1 MNVKNDNISKLQFD
15 EFLRAIGISKND
27 TFSLLLGAGCSINS
41 DIPSAEDCIWEWKR
55 DIYKTNNPSVLGWID
70 NYKNKKSQTIIQN
83 WLDNQGIYPEKNTK
97 EEYSFYAYKC
107 YPIDEHR
114 RQYFEKI
121 CSGKTPSIGYKTIPI
136 LAKSGMLDSVW
147 TTNLDDLIITACAG
161 KGIQAIEIS
170 LDTVQRINQRT
181 QNRKELPVIKLHGDF
196 KYGELKNTEK
206 ELLNQDECFRRK
218 LIDYIQDKHLIVIG
232 YSGRDASLMD
242 TLKEAYSKKGG
253 GILYW
258 CGYGEYIN
266 AEVENLITIAKQ
278 NGRNAFYIL
287 TNGFDSTLRKIA
299 QIVVEENNSLNK
311 ELIGLHLTN
320 NDKETFT
327 PFDLNPERV
336 NKVLKSNIF
345 RIEFPDEV
353 FVFDV
358 NIQDKPWKY
367 VDEKVL
373 ERLDISAVPYNKQIW
388 SFGQLDVIRTVFG
401 EVINGDIKRKPLA
414 DIKIYNTA
422 ISRLLLS
429 TICKSLAQSNNLK
442 TNFKNKL
449 WIEDN
454 FRNIAY
460 QKVYNAI
467 RLSFDKISGEYY
479 LIINPD
485 FEFANPDLE
494 KSIIQNVGISFFHK
508 LWNNKFNEYLEN
520 WRKLLMVGKNIYEYP
535 YDSGTGFKFKISA
548 APIFT
553 DICDLNNKYEKKH
566 NVPSTLLKLKG
577 IQFKEVPLLF
587 STKNGHRTTTDIHP
601 MRGLLVNKPYE
612 TGINS
617 FLGDTIE
624 LGVISPKLDTAIF
637 YHFLENQNSQ
647 IRRYNQNDDYIID
660 YEGFYK
666 TYDISLNFPTPDD
679 DEWEILEEPVL
690 SKSIKQI
697 SQYIRQIICNS
708 ITKINSTTRRKI
720 IVIYI
725 PQRWEEYTSYTIDGE
740 TFDLHDYIK
749 AFCAEKGIMSQLIR
763 EKTVQ
768 DHNQKCQIHW
778 WLSLSFYVKSFRT
791 PWILAN
797 SDNTTAF
804 AGLGYSVDSKADS
817 NGHIVL
823 GCSHIYSSSGEGLKF
838 KLARISNDKIQWR
851 HRKPHLCYDD
861 AYEFGKN
868 IIELFYESMNELPKR
883 VVIHKRTYFTE
894 EEKQGII
901 DSISDNNKI
910 ESIDLIEINFED
922 NIKYTSSKIVEG
934 KACVDGFSVSRGSC
948 ILLNSKEALLWA
960 HGVVPSVRNP
970 NFSFYPGGRYIPKP
984 LRIIKHYGVGSL
996 EQIANEILGLTKM
1009 NWNSLNMYSQLP
1021 ATICSSNDIARIGKL
1036 IDSNSKHEYDYRYFI

>member
-1 MNVKNDNISKLQFD
+1 M
-15 EFLRAIGISKND
+15 
-27 TFSLLLGAGCSINS
+27 
-41 DIPSAEDCIWEWKR
+41 
-55 DIYKTNNPSVLGWID
+55 
-70 NYKNKKSQTIIQN
+70 
-83 WLDNQGIYPEKNTK
+83 
-97 EEYSFYAYKC
+97 
-107 YPIDEHR
+107 
-114 RQYFEKI
+114 
-121 CSGKTPSIGYKTIPI
+121 
-136 LAKSGMLDSVW
+136 
-147 TTNLDDLIITACAG
+147 
-161 KGIQAIEIS
+161 
-170 LDTVQRINQRT
+170 
-181 QNRKELPVIKLHGDF
+181 
-196 KYGELKNTEK
+196 
-206 ELLNQDECFRRK
+206 
-218 LIDYIQDKHLIVIG
+218 
-232 YSGRDASLMD
+232 
-242 TLKEAYSKKGG
+242 
-253 GILYW
+253 
-258 CGYGEYIN
+258 
-266 AEVENLITIAKQ
+266 
-278 NGRNAFYIL
+278 
-287 TNGFDSTLRKIA
+287 
-299 QIVVEENNSLNK
+299 
-311 ELIGLHLTN
+311 
-320 NDKETFT
+320 
-327 PFDLNPERV
+327 
-336 NKVLKSNIF
+336 
-345 RIEFPDEV
+345 
-353 FVFDV
+353 
-358 NIQDKPWKY
+358 
-367 VDEKVL
+367 
-373 ERLDISAVPYNKQIW
+373 
-388 SFGQLDVIRTVFG
+388 
-401 EVINGDIKRKPLA
+401 
-414 DIKIYNTA
+414 
-422 ISRLLLS
+422 
-429 TICKSLAQSNNLK
+429 
-442 TNFKNKL
+442 
-449 WIEDN
+449 
-454 FRNIAY
+454 
-460 QKVYNAI
+460 
-467 RLSFDKISGEYY
+467 
-479 LIINPD
+479 
-485 FEFANPDLE
+485 
-494 KSIIQNVGISFFHK
+494 
-508 LWNNKFNEYLEN
+508 
-520 WRKLLMVGKNIYEYP
+520 
-535 YDSGTGFKFKISA
+535 
-548 APIFT
+548 
-553 DICDLNNKYEKKH
+553 
-566 NVPSTLLKLKG
+566 KLKG

-624 LGVISPKLDTAIF
+624 LGVISPKLDTAVF
-637 YHFLENQNSQ
+637 YHFLENQNSH
-647 IRRYNQNDDYIID
+647 IKKHNQNDDYIID

-804 AGLGYSVDSKADS
+804 AGLGYSVDSKVDS